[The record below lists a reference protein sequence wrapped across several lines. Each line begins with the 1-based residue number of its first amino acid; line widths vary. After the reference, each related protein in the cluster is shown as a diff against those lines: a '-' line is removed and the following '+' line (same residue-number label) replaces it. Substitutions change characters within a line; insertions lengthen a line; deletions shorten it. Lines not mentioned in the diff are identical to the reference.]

1 MIGRTLG
8 HYRVVEKIGAGG
20 MGEVYRARDERLER
34 DVAVKVLPAG
44 TLADEA
50 ARKRFRKEALAL
62 SKLNHPNI
70 ATIFDFDTQQGVDY
84 LVMEHI
90 SGETLADKLKAG
102 PLPESQVLR
111 VGAQVAEG
119 LEAGHREGIVHRD
132 IKPGN
137 LRLTPDGRVKIL
149 DFGLAKAMRPA
160 SEVTAATTTESLT
173 QTQAIVGTLPYM
185 APEQLR
191 GEPID
196 ARSDIYAAGAVLYE
210 MATGQR
216 PFPQTQAAELTG
228 AILHQAPRPPRELH
242 SRCSP
247 GFERIILKALAKDP
261 GERYQR
267 AAEARAALEAIATG
281 AVAPWVGLKYA
292 LGRRRALA
300 ITAGVVLLVVAA
312 VALNF
317 GNLRER
323 LFGIGPAKID
333 AIAVLPLAN
342 LSGDP
347 EQDYLAE
354 GMHEA
359 LITDLAKLSGL
370 RRVIARTSVM
380 RYRGT
385 DKPLP
390 QIARELGVDAVIT
403 GSVVREGD
411 RVRITA
417 QLINARTE
425 EHVWAERYERDLR
438 DVLTLQ
444 NEIVS
449 SIARQIELKLTP
461 ADAARLARAHR
472 VNPEAYE
479 FYLRGRFHSDKRTPE
494 SLKKGLEYFQAAIDS
509 DPAYALGYVGLAD
522 TYRLSG
528 SYAVLPPDEAY
539 PRAKTALVKALEL
552 DDTLAEAH
560 NSLANA
566 YYDDFDWEAAERE
579 FQRALE
585 LNRNY
590 PTAHHQ
596 YAVYLGSLGR
606 HEEAIKEIKRARELD
621 PLSPVIRGAQL
632 GILFHARK
640 YDETIE
646 EGEKALE
653 AEPPFLYFHKGAAYI
668 EKRMFDKGV
677 AEFEQQAVVSP
688 SPAVMARVGYAYARA
703 GRRAEAVKIVSE
715 LEQLSKREYV
725 SSYDIAL
732 VYAGLGDKTES
743 LAWLE
748 RAYENKEGV
757 MWLHFLR
764 VSPCFDGLRD
774 DPRFQD
780 LLRRMNFPD

>member
-8 HYRVVEKIGAGG
+8 HYRVLEKIGAGG
-20 MGEVYRARDERLER
+20 MGEVYRAHDERLDR
-34 DVAVKVLPAG
+34 DVALKVLPASSF
-44 TLADEA
+44 ADQTARARLLREA
-50 ARKRFRKEALAL
+50 RTA
-62 SKLNHPNI
+62 SKLNHPHICTIHEVGEADGQAYI
-70 ATIFDFDTQQGVDY
+70 AMELVEGRPLSELVSGQALPTERVVRYGQQIADALAHAHERGV
-84 LVMEHI
+84 
-90 SGETLADKLKAG
+90 
-102 PLPESQVLR
+102 
-111 VGAQVAEG
+111 
-119 LEAGHREGIVHRD
+119 VHRD
-132 IKPGN
+132 LKSANVVI
-137 LRLTPDGRVKIL
+137 TAEGRAKVL
-149 DFGLAKAMRPA
+149 DFGLAKRLREEELE
-160 SEVTAATTTESLT
+160 EVTRSQASLT
-173 QTQAIVGTLPYM
+173 AEGAVMGTLAYM

-191 GEPID
+191 GQAAD
-196 ARSDIYAAGAVLYE
+196 ARTDIWALGVVLHEMLAGE
-210 MATGQR
+210 R
-216 PFPQTQAAELTG
+216 PFQGNSGYELSA
-228 AILHQAPRPPRELH
+228 AILREKPGPLPAKVPVPVRAVVE
-242 SRCSP
+242 RC
-247 GFERIILKALAKDP
+247 LAKEA
-261 GERYQR
+261 GERYQQ
-267 AAEARAALEAIATG
+267 AAEVRAALEAIATG
-281 AVAPWVGLKYA
+281 AVAPWAGLRYA
-292 LGRRRALA
+292 LRRRQALA
-300 ITAGVVLLVVAA
+300 ITAAVVVFVVAA
-312 VALNF
+312 VAANV
-317 GNLRER
+317 GGLRER
-323 LFGIGPAKID
+323 LFGASPAKIES
-333 AIAVLPLAN
+333 IAVLPLAN

-347 EQDYLAE
+347 QQDYFAD

-370 RRVIARTSVM
+370 RRVIARSSVM
-380 RYRGT
+380 RYRET

-390 QIARELGVDAVIT
+390 QIAGELGVDAVLT
-403 GSVVREGD
+403 GSVLRSGE

-425 EHVWAERYERDLR
+425 EHLWAERYERELR

-461 ADAARLARAHR
+461 AEAARLARAR
-472 VNPEAYE
+472 PVNPEAYE

-522 TYRLSG
+522 TYRLTG
-528 SYAVLPPDEAY
+528 SYAVLPPNEAY

-560 NSLANA
+560 ASLATSHW
-566 YYDDFDWEAAERE
+566 DDFDWQAAERE

-585 LNRNY
+585 LNPNY

-596 YAVYLGSLGR
+596 YAVYLAASGR
-606 HEEAIKEIKRARELD
+606 HQEAIKEIKRARELD

-668 EKRMFDKGV
+668 EKRKFDKGV
-677 AEFEQQAVVSP
+677 AEFEQQATVSP
-688 SPAVMARVGYAYARA
+688 TPAVLARLGYAYARV

-715 LEQLSKREYV
+715 LEELSKREYV

-757 MWLHFLR
+757 MWLHFLK
-764 VSPCFDGLRD
+764 VSPSFDGLRV
-774 DPRFQD
+774 DPRFQA
-780 LLRRMNFPD
+780 LLRRMNFPE